1 MAITSPVVALLE
13 QAIEVR
19 PLQEHLRR
27 PQVFEAE
34 TDAKSMAVA
43 ECLESVSQLAALL
56 TQDRRESL
64 SFK

>member
-1 MAITSPVVALLE
+1 M
-13 QAIEVR
+13 R
-19 PLQEHLRR
+19 PLQEHFRR